1 MSGSGGRNSARV
13 MRAYRALRFTGR
25 VAMLMR
31 SQGMKAAGAVNP
43 VVLAVDAALAVL
55 DAGRAYFRLSTER
68 EKTRRLEND
77 LKTARARL
85 DAEAEREEDSIAVS
99 RRKLEQ
105 RADADRTV
113 MATLRLLELTAK
125 TLGDEMVALA
135 RQENDPKLVGLT
147 RRYELFMSRYM
158 RVVEQSMLTRKAGEE
173 EQHGRN

>member
-1 MSGSGGRNSARV
+1 MSGSEGRNSARV

-43 VVLAVDAALAVL
+43 AVLAVDAALAVL
-55 DAGRAYFRLSTER
+55 DAGRAYFRLSAER

-85 DAEAEREEDSIAVS
+85 DAEAAWEEDSIAVS

-105 RADADRTV
+105 RADAGRTV

-125 TLGDEMVALA
+125 TLGEEMAALDG
-135 RQENDPKLVGLT
+135 QEDTPKLISLT
-147 RRYELFMSRYM
+147 RKYEFFMGRYM
-158 RVVEQSMLTRKAGEE
+158 RVVEQSMSVRKAGEE
-173 EQHGRN
+173 E